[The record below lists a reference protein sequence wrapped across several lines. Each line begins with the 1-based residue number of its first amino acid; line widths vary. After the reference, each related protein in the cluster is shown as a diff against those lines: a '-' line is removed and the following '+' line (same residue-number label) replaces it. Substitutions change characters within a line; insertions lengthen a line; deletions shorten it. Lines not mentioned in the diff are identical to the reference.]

1 VKTLHTETKT
11 ALANKWLW
19 VACNVISSVWWGEA
33 TVLREVPH
41 KAYLAETLVGKKAFV
56 PSQSSVEKKAV
67 LWMVQCTSLATII

>member
-1 VKTLHTETKT
+1 
-11 ALANKWLW
+11 
-19 VACNVISSVWWGEA
+19 
-33 TVLREVPH
+33 VPH